1 MVWDFLSDIMCFN
14 VYAWIAVLAIL
25 AFMKVKG
32 NFENPFSIFMKK
44 KAWGLYVFHYLPL
57 AMCAY
62 YLHIYLP
69 DMLPVLHYLLVTVS
83 AFAGSFLLY
92 EIISRIPVLRFC
104 VLGIRKK

>member
-1 MVWDFLSDIMCFN
+1 MIIKRNCD
-14 VYAWIAVLAIL
+14 
-25 AFMKVKG
+25 
-32 NFENPFSIFMKK
+32 
-44 KAWGLYVFHYLPL
+44 
-57 AMCAY
+57 Y
-62 YLHIYLP
+62 YGANRPLHIYLP